1 MGLGVKLWLT
11 NLKKDVIIMIRIIV
25 ILLLFCTTAS
35 AQTLKKA
42 FKFSTFYVAA
52 NGNTSLADR
61 DIYSIQDGSV
71 LYDTVFTPF
80 DYSLVMG
87 IRKIKRFGYEDV
99 SKFKDGTEDAYSD
112 AATVGL
118 SPFEYLFE
126 VDYKRQEGVK
136 YFDQQHFVRY
146 VRPVWMAKV
155 EYMKDGFADI
165 EYYEATQRFRL
176 RGRKKLS
183 FNFGGV
189 ARLAEPYGFDPLEE
203 WKIQND
209 YLHYTCLAIEEGY
222 SVDVFE
228 DEYRDPNGN
237 IVATSAEVW
246 KEVVIPNILEDYVEK
261 KRNELPNQLQYS
273 LVVGFDYYYYEKN
286 FWFHSWGNLMPYHY
300 DNGGQFSYHNF
311 NDGEQWYDYSGGL
324 IFGTK
329 ITKHLGLFLEGKYNK
344 YWNREWYDFKCGI
357 NYVIF

>member
-1 MGLGVKLWLT
+1 MVQGVKLWLT
-11 NLKKDVIIMIRIIV
+11 NLKQDVIIMIRLII

-61 DIYSIQDGSV
+61 DVYSIQDGSV

-80 DYSLVMG
+80 DYSIVMG
-87 IRKIKRFGYEDV
+87 IRKIKRFGYEDI
-99 SKFKDGTEDAYSD
+99 SKFKDGTESAYAD

-118 SPFEYLFE
+118 SPFEFLFE
-126 VDYKRQEGVK
+126 VDYKRQEGIE
-136 YFDQQHFVRY
+136 YFDQQHFIRY
-146 VRPVWMAKV
+146 VRPVWMTKV

-176 RGRKKLS
+176 RGKKKLS

-189 ARLAEPYGFDPLEE
+189 SRLAEPYGFDPLEE
-203 WKIQND
+203 WKIENN

-228 DEYRDPNGN
+228 NEYKDPDGN
-237 IVATSAEVW
+237 IVATSADVW
-246 KEVVIPNILEDYVEK
+246 KQVVIPQILENYVKE
-261 KRNELPNQLQYS
+261 KRNELPNQWQYS
-273 LVVGFDYYYYEKN
+273 IVLGFDYYHYTKN
-286 FWFHSWGNLMPYHY
+286 FWLHSWGNLMPYHY
-300 DNGGQFSYHNF
+300 DDGNSYSYHNF
-311 NDGEQWYDYSGGL
+311 VGGQWYDYSGGL

-329 ITKHLGLFLEGKYNK
+329 INKHLGLFIEGKYNK